1 MLQGYAV
8 NVPLTDGLDDEMF
21 VHDVFMPVI
30 DGVMEHYRPSVI
42 VLQCG
47 ADSLAGDKIGKF
59 NLSTLGHAEAGRYLR
74 HIYPNVPVM
83 MLGGGG
89 YTISNVA
96 RTWSYETMAML
107 GYQDEQIPYY
117 CPIDPFYWEHV
128 KQERVYGIG
137 AVPHRVPRV
146 ASPNRNKREKIQ
158 KIVSNIRMNLQEYVR
173 PVSVPFEDAPEDALK
188 DVPAVDG
195 ESCPDPG
202 PGISSSKRHS

>member
-1 MLQGYAV
+1 MADCATRAEHGAGHDCMHAPESVPSLQPNYISILLLYLCLEAALILVSRLRTQCPMFAPSAKCLFKVHLSMQGYAV

-74 HIYPNVPVM
+74 HMYPNVPVM

-117 CPIDPFYWEHV
+117 CPI
-128 KQERVYGIG
+128 
-137 AVPHRVPRV
+137 
-146 ASPNRNKREKIQ
+146 
-158 KIVSNIRMNLQEYVR
+158 VR
-173 PVSVPFEDAPEDALK
+173 SAL
-188 DVPAVDG
+188 P
-195 ESCPDPG
+195 
-202 PGISSSKRHS
+202 